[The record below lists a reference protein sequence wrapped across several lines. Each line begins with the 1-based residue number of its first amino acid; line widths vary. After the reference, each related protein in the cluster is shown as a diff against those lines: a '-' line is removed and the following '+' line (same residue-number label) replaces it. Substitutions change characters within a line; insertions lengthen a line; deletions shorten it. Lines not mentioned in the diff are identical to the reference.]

1 MPITEQQKELLIQY
15 KEKAFISSLLAEE
28 SNNYFTFIKNL
39 INIPLIVTNSAMVII
54 NAIIVDQELL
64 KVLNIILNS
73 STGLI
78 LSLISNFKVYE
89 NIQLFHQVKG
99 KFNKLSHVIDNKLTN
114 DSGSITTEFITN
126 IIEDYDQI
134 YDGMEYTFPATIKKR
149 IKKQYEGKMTLPV
162 SLSIDIVELCEKPSL
177 CCKGNPVTSPANT
190 PVNTPSITFTTEN
203 RNLEKNYID
212 VRVSD
217 N

>member
-15 KEKAFISSLLAEE
+15 KDKAFISSVLAEE

-54 NAIIVDQELL
+54 NAIIVDQDLL

-99 KFNKLSHVIDNKLTN
+99 KFNKLSHIIDNKLTN
-114 DSGSITTEFITN
+114 DSDTITSEFITN

-134 YDGMEYTFPATIKKR
+134 YDGMEYTFPASIKKR
-149 IKKQYEGKMTLPV
+149 IKKQYEGKLTLPT
-162 SLSIDIVELCEKPSL
+162 SLSIDIVELCNKPT
-177 CCKGNPVTSPANT
+177 CCSNDKYVQTPTTTSA
-190 PVNTPSITFTTEN
+190 NTPSITFTTEN
-203 RNLEKNYID
+203 KNLDKNYIN
-212 VRVSD
+212 VSV
-217 N
+217 NNS

>member
-1 MPITEQQKELLIQY
+1 MHPITEQQKELLIQY
-15 KEKAFISSLLAEE
+15 KEKAFISSILAEE

-39 INIPLIVTNSAMVII
+39 INIPLIITNSAMVII

-78 LSLISNFKVYE
+78 LSLISNFKIYE

-99 KFNKLSHVIDNKLTN
+99 KFNKLSHIIDNKLTN
-114 DSGSITTEFITN
+114 DSENITPEFITN
-126 IIEDYDQI
+126 VIEDYDQI
-134 YDGMEYTFPATIKKR
+134 YDGMEYTFPSSIKKR

-162 SLSIDIVELCEKPSL
+162 SLSIDIVELCHKPSL
-177 CCKGNPVTSPANT
+177 CCANNPPLTTPTTT
-190 PVNTPSITFTTEN
+190 PVPTPAITDN
-203 RNLEKNYID
+203 KNLDKNYIN
-212 VRVSD
+212 VSIS
-217 N
+217 NT

>member
-1 MPITEQQKELLIQY
+1 MHPITEQQKELLIQY
-15 KEKAFISSLLAEE
+15 KEKAFISSILAEE

-39 INIPLIVTNSAMVII
+39 INIPLIITNSAMVII

-78 LSLISNFKVYE
+78 LSLISNFKIYE

-99 KFNKLSHVIDNKLTN
+99 KFNKLSHIIDNKLTN
-114 DSGSITTEFITN
+114 DSENITPEFITN
-126 IIEDYDQI
+126 VIEDYDQI
-134 YDGMEYTFPATIKKR
+134 YDGMEYTFPSSIKKR

-162 SLSIDIVELCEKPSL
+162 SLSIDIVELCHKPSL
-177 CCKGNPVTSPANT
+177 CCANNPPLTTPTTTPLPTPA
-190 PVNTPSITFTTEN
+190 ITDN
-203 RNLEKNYID
+203 KNLDKNYIN
-212 VRVSD
+212 VSIS
-217 N
+217 NT